1 MPVTATVRLHVRL
14 RWTAAS
20 CVTSE
25 SARPRARVCLVYVLY
40 VQVRLC
46 RLCNKSPCMQLP
58 FHYCV
63 CIRYQYPSIAAQRTS
78 SVRAAERRMQDIFPF
93 SGHSPSENHH
103 RGHPPLYLT
112 ITISRNRHLT
122 VITLT
127 FILNSH
133 HYCTLYP

>member
-25 SARPRARVCLVYVLY
+25 SARPRARVSCMYCTSKCDCVVCATS
-40 VQVRLC
+40 RRACNC
-46 RLCNKSPCMQLP
+46 R
-58 FHYCV
+58 FTTV

-133 HYCTLYP
+133 HYCTHYP